1 MSVRR
6 PILLVV
12 DDEARILT
20 ALQRALRREPYEV
33 LTAETPAE
41 ALRLLDERPV
51 DLILSDHKMPGMSGL
66 ELLGRA
72 AKRQPEAGRI
82 LITGWTEE
90 VPSADL
96 AEIGVRAL
104 LSKPWDDAELKATLR
119 TALGISTGS

>member
-1 MSVRR
+1 MSVHR

-72 AKRQPEAGRI
+72 AKRQPGAGRI